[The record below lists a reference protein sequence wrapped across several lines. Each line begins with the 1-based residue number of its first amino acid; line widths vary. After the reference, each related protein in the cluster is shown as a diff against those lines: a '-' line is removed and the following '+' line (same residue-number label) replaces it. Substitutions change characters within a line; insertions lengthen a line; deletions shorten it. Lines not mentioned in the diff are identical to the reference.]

1 MKMLHKF
8 LFMNKINKKAE
19 QNFLRSKKS
28 DKFFIEKG

>member
-8 LFMNKINKKAE
+8 LFMDKINKKAE
-19 QNFLRSKKS
+19 QNCLRSKKS

>member
-8 LFMNKINKKAE
+8 LFMDKISEKAE